1 MPTFITKIVQPSPI
15 SQADT
20 YFIDGSPNCRG
31 GIHGWDICP
40 LY

>member
-20 YFIDGSPNCRG
+20 YFIDGSSNCGRG
-31 GIHGWDICP
+31 IYGQDICP